1 MERKR
6 RRAPE
11 NAAEEPKMLRP
22 DRNRTVLRLRRLAC
36 LAALL
41 LGAVCAVSAHAY
53 RVGEVPNVQLADARR
68 YVSNPDGILSEG
80 TVARIDRICDS
91 LRRAG
96 TAEVAVVA
104 LREIEGED
112 VFEFAHELFSTWGVG
127 RADGNNGLGI
137 LLVEGLHEIRFVTGY
152 GLEGVLPDAVCKR
165 IQTVEMLPAFRL
177 GDYDAGMTAGV
188 EAVALRLSGA
198 DVYADDE
205 EAADEVWW
213 ILGWAV
219 GVPLLFVG
227 LLWYFVGRCP
237 RCHRR
242 KLRLEKQEVIRRTA
256 TFRTTEYTYVCRA
269 CGAVV
274 RRKKTDYTDTGNG
287 TRGGGRGGM
296 WLGGTGGLGGFG
308 GGSGGGFGGGHFGG
322 GGAGS
327 RW

>member
-1 MERKR
+1 MR
-6 RRAPE
+6 RRSPE
-11 NAAEEPKMLRP
+11 KAAEGPKRLRP
-22 DRNRTVLRLRRLAC
+22 GRNRTVLRLRRLVC
-36 LAALL
+36 LALL
-41 LGAVCAVSAHAY
+41 LLGTVRAVSAHAY
-53 RVGEVPNVQLADARR
+53 RVEEVPNVQRADARR
-68 YVSNPDGILSEG
+68 YVSNPDGILSDG

-112 VFEFAHELFSTWGVG
+112 LFEFAHELFSAWGVG
-127 RADGNNGLGI
+127 CADGNNGLGI
-137 LLVEGLHEIRFVTGY
+137 LLVEGLHEIRFVTGD

-165 IQTVEMLPAFRL
+165 IQTIEMLPAFRL

-205 EAADEVWW
+205 AADEVWW
-213 ILGWAV
+213 ILGWVV

-227 LLWYFVGRCP
+227 LLWYFLGRCP

-274 RRKKTDYTDTGNG
+274 RRKKTDYIDPGNG